1 MSDCI
6 FCKIIAG
13 EIPSTKIYLLKL
25 AHTHVH
31 LFDDAIHPSHPLL
44 LPSPPT
50 LNLSQHQG
58 LFK

>member
-50 LNLSQHQG
+50 LNLSQH
-58 LFK
+58 